1 MIIDS
6 HAHVNDSALDEL
18 RSQILQDTLDI
29 PMKFCEVGFDC
40 DSSLRA
46 VDLAE
51 NNAGVYAII
60 GTHPQE
66 AEKLTDEH
74 LEIYR
79 RLSTHP
85 KVVALGE
92 IGLDYHYP
100 DPPRESQLVAFE
112 RQLRL
117 ATTLDLPVVLH
128 VRESYKDSFDL
139 LSQYASKI
147 KRGILLHC
155 YSGSAESVKLFDKLD
170 CYYALGGAITFKNA
184 KKEEVIKAIRP
195 DRLLLETD
203 CPYMTPV
210 PFRGTPNMPKYVSL
224 VAQKVAEVLGED
236 VESVIERT
244 SANTKRLFYK
254 IVD

>member
-1 MIIDS
+1 M
-6 HAHVNDSALDEL
+6 
-18 RSQILQDTLDI
+18 
-29 PMKFCEVGFDC
+29 
-40 DSSLRA
+40 
-46 VDLAE
+46 
-51 NNAGVYAII
+51 
-60 GTHPQE
+60 
-66 AEKLTDEH
+66 
-74 LEIYR
+74 
-79 RLSTHP
+79 
-85 KVVALGE
+85 
-92 IGLDYHYP
+92 
-100 DPPRESQLVAFE
+100 
-112 RQLRL
+112 
-117 ATTLDLPVVLH
+117 VLH

>member
-6 HAHVNDSALDEL
+6 HAHVNDAALDGV
-18 RSQILQDTLDI
+18 RQQILQESVSI
-29 PMKFCEVGFDC
+29 PMKFCEVGFDY
-40 DSSLRA
+40 DSSLKA
-46 VDLAE
+46 VELAE
-51 NNAGVYAII
+51 QNANVYAII

-66 AEKLTDEH
+66 AEKLTDWH
-74 LEIYR
+74 LEEYR
-79 RLSTHP
+79 RLSGHN

-100 DPPRESQLVAFE
+100 DPPKESQLAAFE
-112 RQLRL
+112 RQLQL

-128 VRESYKDSFDL
+128 VRESYKDTFDL
-139 LSQYASKI
+139 LSQYAKDI

-170 CYYALGGAITFKNA
+170 CYYALGGAVTFKNA
-184 KKEEVIKAIRP
+184 KKEDVIRAIRP

-210 PFRGTPNMPKYVSL
+210 PYRGTPNRPQYVRL
-224 VAQKVAEVLGED
+224 VAQKIAQVLGVSED
-236 VESVIERT
+236 SVIEST
-244 SANTKRLFYK
+244 EKNTRRLFYK
-254 IVD
+254 IKD

>member
-6 HAHVNDSALDEL
+6 HAHVNDCALDEL
-18 RSQILQDTLDI
+18 RPQILQDTSDI

-100 DPPRESQLVAFE
+100 DPPGESQLVAFE

-170 CYYALGGAITFKNA
+170 CYYALGGAVTFKNA